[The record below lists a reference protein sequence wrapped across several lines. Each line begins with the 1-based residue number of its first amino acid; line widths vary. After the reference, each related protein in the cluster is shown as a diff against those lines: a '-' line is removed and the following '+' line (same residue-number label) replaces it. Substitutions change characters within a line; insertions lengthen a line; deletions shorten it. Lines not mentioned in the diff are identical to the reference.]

1 MNTENFANTLQIVSQ
16 PESINIVEKLIED
29 LREEHNIHEDCFG
42 NILVAVTEAVNNAIQ
57 HGNQYDPNKKVNI
70 TYEVEGDNLMFSV
83 QDQGPGFD
91 YYNLPD
97 PTAPENLEKPTGRGI
112 FLMKHL
118 ADQVIFSDNG
128 KTVEMYFKTSVHWK
142 VGAEGP

>member
-42 NILVAVTEAVNNAIQ
+42 NILVAVTEAVNNGIQ

-70 TYEVEGDNLMFSV
+70 TYEVEGDSLMFSV
-83 QDQGPGFD
+83 QDEGPGFD

-128 KTVEMYFKTSVHWK
+128 KTVEMYFKTSVH
-142 VGAEGP
+142 

>member
-1 MNTENFANTLQIVSQ
+1 MMNTEKFANTMQVISQ

-42 NILVAVTEAVNNAIQ
+42 NILVAVTEAVNNGIQ
-57 HGNQYDPNKKVNI
+57 HGNKYDPSKKVSI
-70 TYEVEGDNLMFSV
+70 TYEVEGDNLMFTV
-83 QDQGPGFD
+83 QDEGPGFD

-128 KTVEMYFKTSVHWK
+128 KTVEMYFKTSVH
-142 VGAEGP
+142 